1 MQPIQLQIGQYYAK
15 SPDKVVEKKKFGRK
29 VTKTTQG
36 YNPTIATA
44 KDGNIYIE
52 PMTKGCLDSL

>member
-1 MQPIQLQIGQYYAK
+1 MRPIQLQIGQYFAK
-15 SPDKVVEKKKFGRK
+15 SPDKVVEKKRFGKRTQT
-29 VTKTTQG
+29 TKG

-52 PMTKGCLDSL
+52 PMTKGCLESL